1 METTTLNIAANIKAI
16 DMIKSE
22 ILSEVAKLY
31 ESLADFDNA
40 DIYDNISNGVATIAA
55 MDYILARRLGFSYE
69 DIDKKI
75 IELASIAEKSNHE
88 LETAFSDM
96 SDLRKHISRRKA

>member
-1 METTTLNIAANIKAI
+1 METALNITTNIKAI
-16 DMIKSE
+16 DVIKSE

-31 ESLADFDNA
+31 EVLADFDNG
-40 DIYDNISNGVATIAA
+40 DIYENVSNSISTIVA

-75 IELASIAEKSNHE
+75 IELTSIAEENHHE
-88 LETAFSDM
+88 LEVAFSDM
-96 SDLRKHISRRKA
+96 SDLRRHISRR